1 MRLWWVC
8 EKLVDLVVWL
18 LDYWLLRSSVQYI
31 KHHLHSQH
39 YYIYFIVIFSIITYQ
54 ILFSQGQHYYISN
67 TLLYRISWTLL
78 CGETI
83 KWQNLYSCRQLVFNP
98 LDRCWYCIN
107 RDSFILLLQKFDF
120 DEFVKSLS
128 FLRASTLA
136 YIYIIKGIIYIFK
149 NWHKRWRC
157 NRGPYADE
165 WQWRSGHY
173 SFTIPFSLFEPNGVI
188 LASGG
193 CLKDAQCP
201 EGVWKMTG
209 GCL

>member
-83 KWQNLYSCRQLVFNP
+83 KWPNLYSCRQLVSIPSIDVDIALIRTVLFFCFRNLTLMNLSRVSP
-98 LDRCWYCIN
+98 SLEPVHWPI
-107 RDSFILLLQKFDF
+107 FILSKV
-120 DEFVKSLS
+120 EF
-128 FLRASTLA
+128 
-136 YIYIIKGIIYIFK
+136 
-149 NWHKRWRC
+149 
-157 NRGPYADE
+157 
-165 WQWRSGHY
+165 
-173 SFTIPFSLFEPNGVI
+173 
-188 LASGG
+188 
-193 CLKDAQCP
+193 
-201 EGVWKMTG
+201 
-209 GCL
+209 